1 MEDKS
6 TKKVLTEQ
14 ELKDKLTLAYNDIQN
29 GVIYKEIEDKYGIK
43 REVSADL
50 KHMSEE
56 DFEYLVENLAY
67 IKERIQNGE
76 KLSKVSL
83 EFECTNLTISYIKKQ
98 LCNDFDIKKDNQP
111 NRCIEFYKKA
121 EEMWKK
127 YNSGVSL
134 EDLSCLYNIAD
145 VEETKR
151 LLTRFQKL
159 LNSERSNNLYIPEI
173 RRAALQEKYD
183 FDNDTIEYIIK
194 GKDKQDIISEEEMQQ
209 KLNSLYEDINVKKLP
224 FENLRKAYGVVPSVI
239 SELRC
244 MPKEKFDEFL
254 EKIPYIEHRINENAK
269 AKTITQKIAMEIDYP
284 TRLVSYVAKN
294 ICKEYTNSKK
304 QVTKDF
310 PKPGEVTLEEP

>member
-1 MEDKS
+1 MEDKP

-14 ELKDKLTLAYNDIQN
+14 ELKDKLTLAYTDIQK
-29 GVIYKEIEDKYGIK
+29 GVMYKEIEDKYGIK

-50 KHMSEE
+50 KHMSEKE
-56 DFEYLVENLAY
+56 FEYLVENLAY

-111 NRCIEFYKKA
+111 NESTQPYKKA
-121 EEMWKK
+121 EEMWRK

-134 EDLSCLYNIAD
+134 EDLSCLYNIAN

-151 LLTRFQKL
+151 LLASFQKL
-159 LNSERSNNLYIPEI
+159 LNNEKSNNLYIPEI
-173 RRAALQEKYD
+173 RRKALREKYK
-183 FDNDTIEYIIK
+183 FDDDTIEYILK
-194 GKDKQDIISEEEMQQ
+194 GKDKKDIISEEEMQQ

-224 FENLRKAYGVVPSVI
+224 FENLRKSYGVVPSVI

-244 MPKEKFDEFL
+244 MPKEKFEEFL
-254 EKIPYIEHRINENAK
+254 GEVAYIKGSVLEGKTAKIISTELACSG
-269 AKTITQKIAMEIDYP
+269 
-284 TRLVSYVAKN
+284 RLISFVATN
-294 ICKEYTNSKK
+294 TCEGYTNSKK
-304 QVTKDF
+304 QEIKDTR
-310 PKPGEVTLEEP
+310 KSGGIALE